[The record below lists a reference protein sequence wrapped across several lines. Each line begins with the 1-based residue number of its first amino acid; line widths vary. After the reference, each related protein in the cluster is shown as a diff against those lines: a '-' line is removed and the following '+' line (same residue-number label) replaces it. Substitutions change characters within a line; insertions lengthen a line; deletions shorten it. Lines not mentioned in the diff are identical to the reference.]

1 MDSNS
6 PLPVGLNRWAVP
18 RDVWTYG
25 RQTPEPAAQI
35 VNANESLAA
44 VFRGDEIAVLD
55 RLVKRGSTDPRSGAR
70 LGDCQSKLF
79 QDCLAIVGRFDSG
92 GQAHVRAGDGKSI

>member
-1 MDSNS
+1 MSRVDRRK
-6 PLPVGLNRWAVP
+6 L
-18 RDVWTYG
+18 
-25 RQTPEPAAQI
+25 PEPVAQI

-55 RLVKRGSTDPRSGAR
+55 CLVKRGSTDPRGSAR

-79 QDCLAIVGRFDSG
+79 QDCFAIVGQFDSG

>member
-1 MDSNS
+1 M
-6 PLPVGLNRWAVP
+6 VLNRCAVP

-25 RQTPEPAAQI
+25 RQTPEPVAQI
-35 VNANESLAA
+35 VNTNESLAA

-55 RLVKRGSTDPRSGAR
+55 RLVKRGSTDPRGSAR

-79 QDCLAIVGRFDSG
+79 QDCLAIVDRFDSG
-92 GQAHVRAGDGKSI
+92 GQARVRAGDGKSI

>member
-1 MDSNS
+1 MGRCPAD
-6 PLPVGLNRWAVP
+6 LVGLMRRVDRRKP
-18 RDVWTYG
+18 
-25 RQTPEPAAQI
+25 PEPAAQI

-55 RLVKRGSTDPRSGAR
+55 RLVKRGSTDPRGSAR

-79 QDCLAIVGRFDSG
+79 QDSLAIVGRLDSG
-92 GQAHVRAGDGKSI
+92 GQARVRAGDGGSI

>member
-1 MDSNS
+1 VDSNS
-6 PLPVGLNRWAVP
+6 PLPVALNRCAVS

-25 RQTPEPAAQI
+25 RQTPEPAAQV

-55 RLVKRGSTDPRSGAR
+55 CLVKRGSTDPRSGAR

-79 QDCLAIVGRFDSG
+79 QDYLAIVGRFDSG

>member
-1 MDSNS
+1 M
-6 PLPVGLNRWAVP
+6 
-18 RDVWTYG
+18 G
-25 RQTPEPAAQI
+25 RCPAALVVLMRRVDRRKPPEPIAQI

-55 RLVKRGSTDPRSGAR
+55 RLVKRGSTYPRGSTR
-70 LGDCQSKLF
+70 LGDGQGKLF

-92 GQAHVRAGDGKSI
+92 GQARVRASDGKSI